1 MKTKISIDNVALAT
15 LIFAVIAIATVSTIA
30 VISAENLVATNE
42 KILQT
47 QRIVSSLEAIRF
59 QSMAL
64 VAGEQNFVITGK
76 DADLAAYRA
85 GTVELDAELVYLAG
99 KRNEHSVLAANF
111 EDLKKAAAAHI
122 EREARVVD
130 GRRKGGG
137 AGTSAQIVSGKN
149 LPEPAHEKLLN
160 LTYRMLAEGRRTL
173 DQLEVDQISVGAK
186 VRRLILALI
195 SSSAFIL
202 VLFYGT
208 LRRLNLEQRAL
219 QAKSAFQAT
228 HDTLTGL
235 FNRAAVVDH
244 VETLANDISTAAF
257 GGFSVLL
264 LDLDGFKD
272 VNDSFGHDAG
282 DELLKLV
289 AARAGAALRAAD
301 YLARL
306 GGDEFLVVIPQA
318 SDSDSVQRV
327 ADKLIDTLRQPYAL
341 HAHGATVTVSIGV
354 SRFPQD
360 ARDRKTLLKCADL
373 ALYEAKRKGR
383 NRAEFFKAALRL
395 RHQSHLA
402 PPNALNETA

>member
-1 MKTKISIDNVALAT
+1 MKKKITIDNVALAT

-59 QSMAL
+59 QSMAV
-64 VAGEQNFVITGK
+64 VAGEQSFTITGK

-99 KRNEHSVLAANF
+99 KRNEHRVLAANF

-130 GRRKGGG
+130 GRRKCGG
-137 AGTSAQIVSGKN
+137 AGTGAQTVLGRT

-186 VRRLILALI
+186 VRRLIFALI

-208 LRRLNLEQRAL
+208 LRRLNIEQRVL
-219 QAKSAFQAT
+219 QTNSAFLAT

-289 AARAGAALRAAD
+289 AARASAALRAAD

-318 SDSDSVQRV
+318 SDGDSVQRV

-341 HAHGATVTVSIGV
+341 HAHGATVTVSIGI

-360 ARDRKTLLKCADL
+360 ARDRETLFKCADL

-383 NRAEFFKAALRL
+383 NRAEFFKAALKL
-395 RHQSHLA
+395 RRQS
-402 PPNALNETA
+402 E

>member
-1 MKTKISIDNVALAT
+1 MKTKITIDNVALAT
-15 LIFAVIAIATVSTIA
+15 LIFAVIAISTVSTIA

-42 KILQT
+42 KILQA

-64 VAGEQNFVITGK
+64 VAGEQNFIITGK
-76 DADLAAYRA
+76 DADLAPYRA
-85 GTVELDAELVYLAG
+85 GTVELGAELVYLAG
-99 KRNEHSVLAANF
+99 KRAEYPALAANF
-111 EDLKKAAAAHI
+111 DALKAAAEAHM
-122 EREARVVD
+122 EQEARFVD
-130 GRRKGGG
+130 ARRKSGF
-137 AGTSAQIVSGKN
+137 ASAQRLSGKVGVE
-149 LPEPAHEKLLN
+149 LVHEILLS

-173 DQLEVDQISVGAK
+173 DQLEINQISFGDK

-208 LRRLNLEQRAL
+208 LRRLNLEQRTVQTNIAY
-219 QAKSAFQAT
+219 QAT
-228 HDTLTGL
+228 HDALTGL

-244 VETLANDISTAAF
+244 LEALSSDVSTAAF

-289 AARAGAALRAAD
+289 AARASAALRAAD

-306 GGDEFLVVIPQA
+306 GGDEFLVVIPQV

-327 ADKLIDTLRQPYAL
+327 ADKLINTLRQPYAL
-341 HAHGATVTVSIGV
+341 RAHGAAVTVSIGI

-360 ARDRKTLLKCADL
+360 ARDRETLMKCADL

-383 NRAEFFKAALRL
+383 NRAEFFLPELRL
-395 RHQSHLA
+395 RRQAS
-402 PPNALNETA
+402 

>member
-1 MKTKISIDNVALAT
+1 MKTKITIDNVALAT
-15 LIFAVIAIATVSTIA
+15 LIFAVIAISTVSTIA

-42 KILQT
+42 RVLQT

-64 VAGEQNFVITGK
+64 VAGEQNFIITGK

-85 GTVELDAELVYLAG
+85 GTVELGSELVYLAG
-99 KRNEHSVLAANF
+99 KRNEHPVLAANF
-111 EDLKKAAAAHI
+111 DALKTAAEAHI
-122 EREARVVD
+122 EQEARLVET
-130 GRRKGGG
+130 RRK
-137 AGTSAQIVSGKN
+137 AGFTSAQSLSGKIGVE
-149 LPEPAHEKLLN
+149 LAHERLLN
-160 LTYRMLAEGRRTL
+160 LTYRTLAGGRRTL
-173 DQLEVDQISVGAK
+173 DQLEVDQINFGAK
-186 VRRLILALI
+186 VRRLIVVLI

-208 LRRLNLEQRAL
+208 LRRLNLEQRAV
-219 QAKSAFQAT
+219 QTNSTYQAT
-228 HDTLTGL
+228 HDALTGL

-244 VETLANDISTAAF
+244 LETLINDVATAAF

-289 AARAGAALRAAD
+289 AARACAALRSAD

-306 GGDEFLVVIPQA
+306 GGDEFLVIIPQV

-327 ADKLIDTLRQPYAL
+327 ADKLINVIRQPYAL
-341 HAHGATVTVSIGV
+341 RAHAASVNVSIGI
-354 SRFPQD
+354 SRYPQD
-360 ARDRKTLLKCADL
+360 GRDRETLMKCADL
-373 ALYEAKRKGR
+373 ALYVAKRKGR
-383 NRAEFFKAALRL
+383 NRAEFFQSAMRL
-395 RHQSHLA
+395 RHHAS
-402 PPNALNETA
+402 